1 MANAIYNDYNDVK
14 SNLFNEAKWLEKG
27 RNIMSNINTFEK
39 IDRYLLDTINKFK
52 EIDDP
57 KKDKILWVEPSLL
70 GTSERTNDYIKTI
83 KEKTKVYNRDFEL
96 NLENENEK
104 EEKKGDPGLLMDIM
118 FNKEILESRRRE
130 IENLRKMAGMI
141 KDDMEYKGLKPTEEQ
156 QKVFDKID
164 NLNAQN
170 VNNVNNNLEKPKEI
184 DKEEKNIKPKK
195 KKKCIIF

>member
-1 MANAIYNDYNDVK
+1 MAGAILKDYNDVK
-14 SNLFNEAKWLEKG
+14 NNFDEAEWLKKG
-27 RNIMSNINTFEK
+27 RDIMSNINTFEK

-104 EEKKGDPGLLMDIM
+104 EEKKGDPGLLMDITN
-118 FNKEILESRRRE
+118 NKEILESRRRE

>member
-1 MANAIYNDYNDVK
+1 M
-14 SNLFNEAKWLEKG
+14 
-27 RNIMSNINTFEK
+27 
-39 IDRYLLDTINKFK
+39 
-52 EIDDP
+52 
-57 KKDKILWVEPSLL
+57 
-70 GTSERTNDYIKTI
+70 
-83 KEKTKVYNRDFEL
+83 

-104 EEKKGDPGLLMDIM
+104 EEKKGDPGLLMDITN
-118 FNKEILESRRRE
+118 NKEILESRRRE

-156 QKVFDKID
+156 QKVFEID

-170 VNNVNNNLEKPKEI
+170 VNNVNNKLEKPKEI

>member
-1 MANAIYNDYNDVK
+1 MAGAILKDYNDVK
-14 SNLFNEAKWLEKG
+14 NNFDEAEWLKKG
-27 RNIMSNINTFEK
+27 RDIMSNINTFEK